1 MYSKKFLS
9 AALPA
14 LVVFLNFLTTAPTPP
29 RAPVNKAP
37 SVPNLILFNISL
49 AGS

>member
-1 MYSKKFLS
+1 MYSKKLLS

-14 LVVFLNFLTTAPTPP
+14 LVVFLNFLITAPAPP
-29 RAPVNKAP
+29 KAPVNNAP

-49 AGS
+49 EAS